1 MVGFHYPPIGWA
13 RHELRSRKVMSP
25 LRRPLLIV
33 IAASGLVAAVAA
45 LAMLGFWQLDRA
57 RQKQA
62 MLDAVE
68 HVLQQRRPVAM
79 TRVLDRASSEFAWA
93 EVNGRFAAPLIFLD
107 NQQHQGRAGL
117 RLYAPLALP
126 GQPTRLLVDMGWL
139 PWPAGRVLPAIQLPD
154 APVTLAGLLAPPPS
168 VGLRVGDAPS
178 GRQTP
183 LLVTRLDPAELSA
196 QGDVRYAA
204 RVLRLDPALPLGY
217 ARDLDV
223 LPNTLPPERHR
234 GYAAQWFALAAS
246 LFTLVLW
253 RQLRKKTS

>member
-1 MVGFHYPPIGWA
+1 M
-13 RHELRSRKVMSP
+13 
-25 LRRPLLIV
+25 
-33 IAASGLVAAVAA
+33 LVLA
-45 LAMLGFWQLDRA
+45 LSALTMLGFWQLDRA

-68 HVLQQRRPVAM
+68 QVLRQRRPIAVAQA
-79 TRVLDRASSEFAWA
+79 LDRTASDFAWA
-93 EVNGRFAAPLIFLD
+93 EVNGHFVPPLIFLD

-126 GQPTRLLVDMGWL
+126 GQQTRLLVDMGWL
-139 PWPAGRVLPAIQLPD
+139 PWPAGRVLPTVRLPD
-154 APVTLAGLLAPPPS
+154 ASVTLAGLLAPPPS
-168 VGLRVGDAPS
+168 VGLRVGDLPS
-178 GRQTP
+178 GRDMP
-183 LLVTRLDPAELSA
+183 LLLTRLDPDELSA

-223 LPNTLPPERHR
+223 LPNTLPPERHL
-234 GYAAQWFALAAS
+234 GYAAQWFALAVA

-253 RQLRKKTS
+253 RQLRMKKS

>member
-1 MVGFHYPPIGWA
+1 MVGPHYPPIGWA
-13 RHELRSRKVMSP
+13 RHEMRSRKVMSQ
-25 LRRPLLIV
+25 LRRPLLIA
-33 IAASGLVAAVAA
+33 ISASMLVLAVAA

-68 HVLQQRRPVAM
+68 HVLEQRRPVAVAQ
-79 TRVLDRASSEFAWA
+79 VLDRAASDVVWA
-93 EVNGRFAAPLIFLD
+93 EVNGRFVAPLIFLD
-107 NQQHQGRAGL
+107 NQQHQGSAGL

-126 GQPTRLLVDMGWL
+126 GQQTRLLIDMGWL
-139 PWPAGRVLPAIQLPD
+139 PWPAGRLLPAVQLPD
-154 APVTLAGLLAPPPS
+154 APVTLAGLLTPPPS

-178 GRQTP
+178 GGQTP
-183 LLVTRLDPAELSA
+183 LLVTRLDPNELSA

-204 RVLRLDPALPLGY
+204 RVLRLDPASPLGY
-217 ARDLDV
+217 ARDLNA

-234 GYAAQWFALAAS
+234 GYAAQWFALAVA
-246 LFTLVLW
+246 LFSLVLW

>member
-1 MVGFHYPPIGWA
+1 MI
-13 RHELRSRKVMSP
+13 SRF
-25 LRRPLLIV
+25 RRPLLIA
-33 IAASGLVAAVAA
+33 ISASLLVSAVAA

-68 HVLQQRRPVAM
+68 QVLQQRRPVA
-79 TRVLDRASSEFAWA
+79 VAQALDRASSDFAWA
-93 EVNGRFAAPLIFLD
+93 EVNGHFVPPLIFLD

-126 GQPTRLLVDMGWL
+126 GQQTRLLVDMGWL
-139 PWPAGRVLPAIQLPD
+139 PWPAGRVLPVIQLPD

-168 VGLRVGDAPS
+168 VGLRVGAAPAA
-178 GRQTP
+178 GQTP
-183 LLVTRLDPAELSA
+183 LLVTRLDPAELST

-204 RVLRLDPALPLGY
+204 RVLRLDPASPLGY

-234 GYAAQWFALAAS
+234 GYAAQWFALAVA
-246 LFTLVLW
+246 LFSLVLW
-253 RQLRKKTS
+253 RQLRMKKS